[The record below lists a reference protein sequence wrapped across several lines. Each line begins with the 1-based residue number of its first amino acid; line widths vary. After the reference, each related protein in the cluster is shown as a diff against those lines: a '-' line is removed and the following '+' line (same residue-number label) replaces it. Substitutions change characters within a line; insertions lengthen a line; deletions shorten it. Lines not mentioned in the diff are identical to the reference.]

1 MHACVWNS
9 FMEREARRMLP
20 CLMSARLEGYECY
33 TVCSV
38 ALRAGS
44 TLIVPRGSRA
54 IRESR
59 VDRVPTRPSRSRSAA
74 SRECQS
80 RFLSNQFLRVFLFF
94 KYIYFFYFFNLTVS
108 FYFSISWFFFLFIY
122 MYIYIFLNVN
132 RDCILEKYSFVF
144 LLLLFFFF
152 FFIGEEVT
160 IILPVS
166 DSDKIN
172 NF

>member
-1 MHACVWNS
+1 
-9 FMEREARRMLP
+9 MEREARRMLP

-80 RFLSNQFLRVFLFF
+80 RLLSNQFLRVFFSNIHVYISFIFLFNRF
-94 KYIYFFYFFNLTVS
+94 ILS
-108 FYFSISWFFFLFIY
+108 FYFV
-122 MYIYIFLNVN
+122 YIFLNVN
-132 RDCILEKYSFVF
+132 RDCILEKYLFVF
-144 LLLLFFFF
+144 LFFSVFLFFLFT
-152 FFIGEEVT
+152 GEEVT

>member
-1 MHACVWNS
+1 
-9 FMEREARRMLP
+9 MLP

-80 RFLSNQFLRVFLFF
+80 RLLSNQFLRVFFSNIHVYISFIFLFNRF
-94 KYIYFFYFFNLTVS
+94 ILS
-108 FYFSISWFFFLFIY
+108 FYFV
-122 MYIYIFLNVN
+122 YIFLNVN
-132 RDCILEKYSFVF
+132 RDCILEKYLFVF
-144 LLLLFFFF
+144 LFFLSFF
-152 FFIGEEVT
+152 SFF
-160 IILPVS
+160 LPV
-166 DSDKIN
+166 KKLQ
-172 NF
+172 

>member
-1 MHACVWNS
+1 
-9 FMEREARRMLP
+9 MEREARRMLP

-80 RFLSNQFLRVFLFF
+80 RLLSNQFLRVFFSNIHVYISFIFLFNRF
-94 KYIYFFYFFNLTVS
+94 ILS
-108 FYFSISWFFFLFIY
+108 FYFV
-122 MYIYIFLNVN
+122 YIFLNVN
-132 RDCILEKYSFVF
+132 RDCILEKYLFVF
-144 LLLLFFFF
+144 LFFSLSFFLFT
-152 FFIGEEVT
+152 GEEVT

>member
-1 MHACVWNS
+1 
-9 FMEREARRMLP
+9 MLP

-80 RFLSNQFLRVFLFF
+80 RLLSNQFLRVFFSNIHVYISFIFLFNRF
-94 KYIYFFYFFNLTVS
+94 ILS
-108 FYFSISWFFFLFIY
+108 FYFV
-122 MYIYIFLNVN
+122 YIFLNVN
-132 RDCILEKYSFVF
+132 RDCILEKYLFVF
-144 LLLLFFFF
+144 LLLFSLFLSFYR
-152 FFIGEEVT
+152 
-160 IILPVS
+160 
-166 DSDKIN
+166 
-172 NF
+172 

>member
-1 MHACVWNS
+1 
-9 FMEREARRMLP
+9 MLP

-80 RFLSNQFLRVFLFF
+80 RLLSNQFLRVFFSNIHVYISFNFLF
-94 KYIYFFYFFNLTVS
+94 NVS
-108 FYFSISWFFFLFIY
+108 FYLSISWFFFLVY
-122 MYIYIFLNVN
+122 VYIFLNVN
-132 RDCILEKYSFVF
+132 RDCILEKYLFVF
-144 LLLLFFFF
+144 LFFSLSFFLFT
-152 FFIGEEVT
+152 GEEVT

>member
-20 CLMSARLEGYECY
+20 CLMSVRLEGYECY

-54 IRESR
+54 IRESGG
-59 VDRVPTRPSRSRSAA
+59 SRSQAIPFSIGGIPWV
-74 SRECQS
+74 SIPS
-80 RFLSNQFLRVFLFF
+80 STNFFVLF
-94 KYIYFFYFFNLTVS
+94 KYIY
-108 FYFSISWFFFLFIY
+108 IFFLFNCFILFFY
-122 MYIYIFLNVN
+122 SIIDSFLYIFLDVN
-132 RDCILEKYSFVF
+132 CDWIFFWKSIRSHFFRFCSFSF
-144 LLLLFFFF
+144 SFTFYRWRSYNNFQ
-152 FFIGEEVT
+152 
-160 IILPVS
+160 PVS

>member
-1 MHACVWNS
+1 
-9 FMEREARRMLP
+9 MLP

-80 RFLSNQFLRVFLFF
+80 RLLSNQFLRVFFSNIHVYISFNFLFNRF
-94 KYIYFFYFFNLTVS
+94 ILS
-108 FYFSISWFFFLFIY
+108 FYFV
-122 MYIYIFLNVN
+122 YIFLNVN
-132 RDCILEKYSFVF
+132 RDCILEKYLFVF
-144 LLLLFFFF
+144 LLLFSLFLSFYR
-152 FFIGEEVT
+152 
-160 IILPVS
+160 
-166 DSDKIN
+166 
-172 NF
+172 

>member
-1 MHACVWNS
+1 
-9 FMEREARRMLP
+9 MLP

-80 RFLSNQFLRVFLFF
+80 RLLSNQFLRVFFSNIHVYISFIFLFNRF
-94 KYIYFFYFFNLTVS
+94 ILS
-108 FYFSISWFFFLFIY
+108 FYFV
-122 MYIYIFLNVN
+122 YIFLNVN
-132 RDCILEKYSFVF
+132 RDCILEKYLFVF
-144 LLLLFFFF
+144 LFFSLFLFFLFT
-152 FFIGEEVT
+152 GEEVT

>member
-1 MHACVWNS
+1 
-9 FMEREARRMLP
+9 MLP

-80 RFLSNQFLRVFLFF
+80 RLLSNQFLRVFFSNIFLLFF
-94 KYIYFFYFFNLTVS
+94 YLTVS
-108 FYFSISWFFFLFIY
+108 FYLSISYIFFLMLIVIAFWKSICLY
-122 MYIYIFLNVN
+122 FFCFSLSFFL
-132 RDCILEKYSFVF
+132 
-144 LLLLFFFF
+144 
-152 FFIGEEVT
+152 FIGEEVT

>member
-1 MHACVWNS
+1 
-9 FMEREARRMLP
+9 MLP

-80 RFLSNQFLRVFLFF
+80 RLLSNQFLRVFFSNIHVYIFIFLFNRF
-94 KYIYFFYFFNLTVS
+94 ILS
-108 FYFSISWFFFLFIY
+108 FYFV
-122 MYIYIFLNVN
+122 YIFLNVN
-132 RDCILEKYSFVF
+132 RDCILEKYLFVF
-144 LLLLFFFF
+144 LLLFSLFLSFYR
-152 FFIGEEVT
+152 
-160 IILPVS
+160 
-166 DSDKIN
+166 
-172 NF
+172 

>member
-1 MHACVWNS
+1 
-9 FMEREARRMLP
+9 MLP

-80 RFLSNQFLRVFLFF
+80 RLLSNQFLRVFFSNIHVYISFIFLFNRF
-94 KYIYFFYFFNLTVS
+94 ILS
-108 FYFSISWFFFLFIY
+108 FYFV
-122 MYIYIFLNVN
+122 YIFLNVN
-132 RDCILEKYSFVF
+132 RDCILEKYLFVF
-144 LLLLFFFF
+144 LFFSLSFFLFT
-152 FFIGEEVT
+152 GEEVT

>member
-80 RFLSNQFLRVFLFF
+80 RLLSNQFLRVFFSNIHVYISFIFLFNRF
-94 KYIYFFYFFNLTVS
+94 ILS
-108 FYFSISWFFFLFIY
+108 FYFV
-122 MYIYIFLNVN
+122 YIFLNVN
-132 RDCILEKYSFVF
+132 RDCILEKYLFVF
-144 LLLLFFFF
+144 LFFSVFLFFLFT
-152 FFIGEEVT
+152 GEEVT

>member
-80 RFLSNQFLRVFLFF
+80 RLLSNQFLRVFFSNIFLLFF
-94 KYIYFFYFFNLTVS
+94 YLTVS
-108 FYFSISWFFFLFIY
+108 FYLSISWFFFLVY
-122 MYIYIFLNVN
+122 VYIFLNVN
-132 RDCILEKYSFVF
+132 RDCILEKYLFVF
-144 LLLLFFFF
+144 LLLFSLFLSFYRWR
-152 FFIGEEVT
+152 
-160 IILPVS
+160 S
-166 DSDKIN
+166 YN
-172 NF
+172 NFTGFRFR

>member
-80 RFLSNQFLRVFLFF
+80 FPNNFFVFSRIFF
-94 KYIYFFYFFNLTVS
+94 SKYIYIFFYFFYLSILFFWFRDS
-108 FYFSISWFFFLFIY
+108 FIYFWMLIVIAFWKSIS
-122 MYIYIFLNVN
+122 
-132 RDCILEKYSFVF
+132 
-144 LLLLFFFF
+144 LLLLSFFFF
-152 FFIGEEVT
+152 FFTGEEVT
-160 IILPVS
+160 IILSVS

>member
-80 RFLSNQFLRVFLFF
+80 RLLSNQFLRVFFSNIHVYISFIFLFNRF
-94 KYIYFFYFFNLTVS
+94 ILS
-108 FYFSISWFFFLFIY
+108 FYFV
-122 MYIYIFLNVN
+122 YIFLNVN
-132 RDCILEKYSFVF
+132 RDCILEKYLFVF
-144 LLLLFFFF
+144 LLLFSLFLSFYRWR
-152 FFIGEEVT
+152 
-160 IILPVS
+160 S
-166 DSDKIN
+166 YN
-172 NF
+172 NFTGFRFR

>member
-1 MHACVWNS
+1 
-9 FMEREARRMLP
+9 MLP

-80 RFLSNQFLRVFLFF
+80 RLLSNQFLRVFFSNTHVYISFIFLFNRF
-94 KYIYFFYFFNLTVS
+94 ILS
-108 FYFSISWFFFLFIY
+108 FYFV
-122 MYIYIFLNVN
+122 YIFLNVN
-132 RDCILEKYSFVF
+132 RDCILEKYLFVF
-144 LLLLFFFF
+144 LFFFSF
-152 FFIGEEVT
+152 FSFFLSVKK
-160 IILPVS
+160 LQ
-166 DSDKIN
+166 
-172 NF
+172 

>member
-1 MHACVWNS
+1 
-9 FMEREARRMLP
+9 MLP

-80 RFLSNQFLRVFLFF
+80 RLLSNQFLRVFFSNIHV
-94 KYIYFFYFFNLTVS
+94 YIS
-108 FYFSISWFFFLFIY
+108 FFFLFNRFILSFY
-122 MYIYIFLNVN
+122 FVYIFLNVN
-132 RDCILEKYSFVF
+132 RDCILEKYLFVF
-144 LLLLFFFF
+144 LFFSLFLFFLFT
-152 FFIGEEVT
+152 GEEVT

>member
-80 RFLSNQFLRVFLFF
+80 RLLSNQFLRVFFSNIFLLFF
-94 KYIYFFYFFNLTVS
+94 YLTVS
-108 FYFSISWFFFLFIY
+108 FYLSISWFFFLVY
-122 MYIYIFLNVN
+122 VYIFLNVN
-132 RDCILEKYSFVF
+132 RDCILEKYLFVF
-144 LLLLFFFF
+144 LLLFSLFLSFYRWR
-152 FFIGEEVT
+152 
-160 IILPVS
+160 S
-166 DSDKIN
+166 YN
-172 NF
+172 NFTGFRFW

>member
-80 RFLSNQFLRVFLFF
+80 RLLSNQFLRVFFSNIFLLFF
-94 KYIYFFYFFNLTVS
+94 YLTVS
-108 FYFSISWFFFLFIY
+108 FYLSISWFFFLVY
-122 MYIYIFLNVN
+122 VYIFLNVN
-132 RDCILEKYSFVF
+132 RGCILEKYLFVF
-144 LLLLFFFF
+144 LLLFSLFLSFYRWR
-152 FFIGEEVT
+152 
-160 IILPVS
+160 S
-166 DSDKIN
+166 YN
-172 NF
+172 NFTGFRFR

>member
-1 MHACVWNS
+1 
-9 FMEREARRMLP
+9 MLP

-80 RFLSNQFLRVFLFF
+80 RLLSNQFLRVFFSNIFLLFF
-94 KYIYFFYFFNLTVS
+94 YLTVS
-108 FYFSISWFFFLFIY
+108 FYLSISWFFFLVY
-122 MYIYIFLNVN
+122 VYIFLNVN
-132 RDCILEKYSFVF
+132 RDCILEKYLFVF
-144 LLLLFFFF
+144 LFFSLSFFLFT
-152 FFIGEEVT
+152 GEEVT

>member
-1 MHACVWNS
+1 
-9 FMEREARRMLP
+9 MEREARRMLP

-80 RFLSNQFLRVFLFF
+80 RLLSNQFLRVFFSNIHVYISFIFLFNRF
-94 KYIYFFYFFNLTVS
+94 ILS
-108 FYFSISWFFFLFIY
+108 FYFV
-122 MYIYIFLNVN
+122 YIFLNVN
-132 RDCILEKYSFVF
+132 RDCILEKYLFVF
-144 LLLLFFFF
+144 LFFSLSFLSF
-152 FFIGEEVT
+152 YRWR
-160 IILPVS
+160 S
-166 DSDKIN
+166 YN
-172 NF
+172 NFTGFRFR

>member
-1 MHACVWNS
+1 
-9 FMEREARRMLP
+9 MLP

-80 RFLSNQFLRVFLFF
+80 RLLSNQFLRVFFSNIHVYISFIFLFNRF
-94 KYIYFFYFFNLTVS
+94 ILS
-108 FYFSISWFFFLFIY
+108 FYFVIVYIFIIFY
-122 MYIYIFLNVN
+122 VYIFLNVN
-132 RDCILEKYSFVF
+132 RDCILEKYLFVF
-144 LLLLFFFF
+144 LFFSLFLFFLFT
-152 FFIGEEVT
+152 GEEVT

>member
-80 RFLSNQFLRVFLFF
+80 RLLSNQFLRVFFSNIHVYISFIFLFNRF
-94 KYIYFFYFFNLTVS
+94 ILS
-108 FYFSISWFFFLFIY
+108 FYFV
-122 MYIYIFLNVN
+122 YIFVNVN
-132 RDCILEKYSFVF
+132 RDCILEKYLFVF
-144 LLLLFFFF
+144 LLLFSLFLSFYRWR
-152 FFIGEEVT
+152 
-160 IILPVS
+160 S
-166 DSDKIN
+166 YN
-172 NF
+172 NFTGFRFR

>member
-1 MHACVWNS
+1 
-9 FMEREARRMLP
+9 MLP

-80 RFLSNQFLRVFLFF
+80 RLLSNQFLRVFFSNIHVYISFIFLFNRF
-94 KYIYFFYFFNLTVS
+94 ILS
-108 FYFSISWFFFLFIY
+108 FYFV
-122 MYIYIFLNVN
+122 YIFLNVN
-132 RDCILEKYSFVF
+132 RDCILEKYLFVF
-144 LLLLFFFF
+144 LFFSLSFLSF
-152 FFIGEEVT
+152 YR
-160 IILPVS
+160 
-166 DSDKIN
+166 
-172 NF
+172 